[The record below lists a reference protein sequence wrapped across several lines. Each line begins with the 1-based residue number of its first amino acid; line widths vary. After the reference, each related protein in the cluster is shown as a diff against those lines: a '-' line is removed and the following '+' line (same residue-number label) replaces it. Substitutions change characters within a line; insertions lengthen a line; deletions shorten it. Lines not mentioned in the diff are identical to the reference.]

1 MSKVKRILAVMMA
14 MVMVLAMS
22 IPTFAATTPTTPTAN
37 DTAEGTVQNV
47 EKAAT
52 VTAYQIT
59 KAQYDGG
66 FTGYVK
72 ADNKLAIADVL
83 APTPDEVTAIA
94 KQIASGAVTLTSKT
108 MTGAAVADDVKYTD
122 FTADLN
128 AGYWLVIVSGTVD
141 EVYNPMLVGV
151 YYSANGSDNTMT
163 SNPVNADS
171 NWTLET
177 SIAYAKST
185 TPSIKKEIV
194 GGETAKGNDVAIGDT
209 VNFKITTTIP
219 SYSKQYD
226 TVTVTISDT
235 MSAGLTL
242 DKNSIKINGAA
253 ISADMIDTA
262 NVETTDH
269 GFTLP
274 IKSEY
279 AKANGGVELVVT
291 YSAKVNDQA
300 AVNFDP
306 NTNKAT
312 LSYTNNPNGDVK
324 TTDSKTYTYT
334 FSIGAALSA
343 ATQGYTE
350 KVNQIIK
357 VDEKGNVI
365 SKVEE
370 KSQEPDEKVVEVLKG
385 AIFTLTNTKTGKVY
399 TAESGRDGGLTFNGL
414 DAGTYTLVET
424 AAPEG
429 FTIDKTEHTVVIAAT
444 YNEDGTLNTY
454 TITIDR
460 KNTSTYTATYD
471 KEGSVT
477 RIESTTTVTDIKNTK
492 LSALPSTGGIGTTIF
507 TIGGCAIMIVAAGLF
522 FATRRKTQK

>member
-22 IPTFAATTPTTPTAN
+22 IPTFAATAPTAN
-37 DTAEGTVQNV
+37 DTTKGTVEHV
-47 EKAAT
+47 EKTAV

-66 FTGYVK
+66 FIGYVK
-72 ADNKLAIADVL
+72 ANNNLAIADVL
-83 APTPDEVTAIA
+83 APTSDEVTAIA
-94 KQIASGAVTLTSKT
+94 KQIANGEVTLTSKT
-108 MTGAAVADDVKYTD
+108 MTGAQVAEDEKYTD

-171 NWTLET
+171 SWTLET
-177 SIAYAKST
+177 KNAYAKST

-242 DKNSIKINGAA
+242 DKNSIKINNAA

-262 NVETTDH
+262 NVATTDH

-306 NTNKAT
+306 NTNEAT

-343 ATQGYTE
+343 ATQGYTD

-370 KSQEPDEKVVEVLKG
+370 KSQTPDEKVVEVLKG
-385 AIFTLTNTKTGKVY
+385 ATFTLTNTETGKTY
-399 TAESGRDGGLTFNGL
+399 TAESGKDGGLTFNGL

-424 AAPEG
+424 DAPEG

-444 YNEDGTLNTY
+444 YNEDGTLHTY
-454 TITIDR
+454 TITIDG
-460 KNTSTYTATYD
+460 KNTSTYTATYE
-471 KEGSVT
+471 KAGT
-477 RIESTTTVTDIKNTK
+477 IKKIESTTTVTDIKNTK

-507 TIGGCAIMIVAAGLF
+507 TIGGCVIMIVAAGLF

>member
-1 MSKVKRILAVMMA
+1 
-14 MVMVLAMS
+14 
-22 IPTFAATTPTTPTAN
+22 
-37 DTAEGTVQNV
+37 
-47 EKAAT
+47 
-52 VTAYQIT
+52 
-59 KAQYDGG
+59 
-66 FTGYVK
+66 
-72 ADNKLAIADVL
+72 
-83 APTPDEVTAIA
+83 
-94 KQIASGAVTLTSKT
+94 
-108 MTGAAVADDVKYTD
+108 
-122 FTADLN
+122 
-128 AGYWLVIVSGTVD
+128 
-141 EVYNPMLVGV
+141 
-151 YYSANGSDNTMT
+151 
-163 SNPVNADS
+163 
-171 NWTLET
+171 
-177 SIAYAKST
+177 
-185 TPSIKKEIV
+185 
-194 GGETAKGNDVAIGDT
+194 
-209 VNFKITTTIP
+209 
-219 SYSKQYD
+219 
-226 TVTVTISDT
+226 

-242 DKNSIKINGAA
+242 DKNSIKINGAD
-253 ISADMIDTA
+253 ISADMIEK
-262 NVETTDH
+262 VETTDH
-269 GFTLP
+269 GFTLTV
-274 IKSEY
+274 KSDY

-291 YSAKVNDQA
+291 YSATVNDQA
-300 AVNFDP
+300 TVNFDP
-306 NTNKAT
+306 NTNKAK
-312 LSYTNNPNGDVK
+312 LSYTTNPKGDVK

-385 AIFTLTNTKTGKVY
+385 ATFTLTNTKTRKVY
-399 TAESGRDGGLTFNGL
+399 TAESGEDGGLTFNGL

-492 LSALPSTGGIGTTIF
+492 LSVLPSTGGIGTTIF

>member
-1 MSKVKRILAVMMA
+1 MSKVKRILSVIMA

-22 IPTFAATTPTTPTAN
+22 VPTFAATATTPTAN
-37 DTAEGTVQNV
+37 DTAKGTVQNV

-72 ADNKLAIADVL
+72 TDNKLAIADVL
-83 APTPDEVTAIA
+83 APTSDEVTAIA

-177 SIAYAKST
+177 SNAYAKST

-209 VNFKITTTIP
+209 VNFKITTAIP

-226 TVTVTISDT
+226 TVTVAISDT

-242 DKNSIKINGAA
+242 DKNSIKINGAD
-253 ISADMIDTA
+253 ISADMIEK
-262 NVETTDH
+262 VETTDH
-269 GFTLP
+269 GFTLTV
-274 IKSEY
+274 KSDY

-291 YSAKVNDQA
+291 YSATVNDQA
-300 AVNFDP
+300 TVNFDP

-312 LSYTNNPNGDVK
+312 LSYTTNPKGDVK
-324 TTDSKTYTYT
+324 NTDSKTYTYT

-385 AIFTLTNTKTGKVY
+385 ATFTLTNTKTRKVY
-399 TAESGRDGGLTFNGL
+399 TAESGEDGGLTFNGL

-454 TITIDR
+454 TITIDG

-471 KEGSVT
+471 KEGKVT
-477 RIESTTTVTDIKNTK
+477 TIATTTTVTEIKNTK

>member
-1 MSKVKRILAVMMA
+1 MSKVKRILSVIMA

-22 IPTFAATTPTTPTAN
+22 VPTFAATATTPTAN
-37 DTAEGTVQNV
+37 DTAKGTVQNV

-72 ADNKLAIADVL
+72 TDNKLAIADVL
-83 APTPDEVTAIA
+83 APTSDEVTAIA

-177 SIAYAKST
+177 SNAYAKST

-209 VNFKITTTIP
+209 VDFKITTAIP

-226 TVTVTISDT
+226 TVTVAISDT

-242 DKNSIKINGAA
+242 DKNSIKINGAD
-253 ISADMIDTA
+253 ISADMIEK
-262 NVETTDH
+262 VETTDH
-269 GFTLP
+269 GFTLTV
-274 IKSEY
+274 KSDY

-291 YSAKVNDQA
+291 YSATVNDQA
-300 AVNFDP
+300 TVNFDP

-312 LSYTNNPNGDVK
+312 LSYTTNPNGDVK

-385 AIFTLTNTKTGKVY
+385 ATFTLTNTKTRKVY
-399 TAESGRDGGLTFNGL
+399 TAESGKDGGLTFNEL

-454 TITIDR
+454 TITIDG

>member
-1 MSKVKRILAVMMA
+1 MSKVKRILSVIMA

-22 IPTFAATTPTTPTAN
+22 VPTFAATATTPTAN
-37 DTAEGTVQNV
+37 DTAKGTVQNV

-72 ADNKLAIADVL
+72 TDNKLAIADVL
-83 APTPDEVTAIA
+83 APTSDEVTAIA

-177 SIAYAKST
+177 SNAYAKST

-209 VNFKITTTIP
+209 VDFKITTAIP

-226 TVTVTISDT
+226 TVTVAISDT

-242 DKNSIKINGAA
+242 DKNSIKINGAD
-253 ISADMIDTA
+253 ISADMIEK
-262 NVETTDH
+262 VETTDH
-269 GFTLP
+269 GFTLTV
-274 IKSEY
+274 KSDY

-291 YSAKVNDQA
+291 YSATVNDQA
-300 AVNFDP
+300 TVNFDP

-312 LSYTNNPNGDVK
+312 LSYTTNPNGDVK

-385 AIFTLTNTKTGKVY
+385 ATFTLTNTKTRKVY
-399 TAESGRDGGLTFNGL
+399 TAESGKDGGLTFNGL

-454 TITIDR
+454 TITIDG

>member
-1 MSKVKRILAVMMA
+1 MGYSLIAVFIAFSINYAAYFAEIYRGGIESISAGQYEAAKILGYSKAQTFFRIILPQVIKRILPSVTNEVITLVKDTSLAFVVAVSEM
-14 MVMVLAMS
+14 
-22 IPTFAATTPTTPTAN
+22 
-37 DTAEGTVQNV
+37 
-47 EKAAT
+47 
-52 VTAYQIT
+52 
-59 KAQYDGG
+59 
-66 FTGYVK
+66 FT
-72 ADNKLAIADVL
+72 
-83 APTPDEVTAIA
+83 IA

-108 MTGAAVADDVKYTD
+108 MTGAAVADDEKYTD

-128 AGYWLVIVSGTVD
+128 AGYWLVIVSGTVA

-177 SIAYAKST
+177 SNAYAKST

-209 VNFKITTTIP
+209 VDFKITTAIP

-226 TVTVTISDT
+226 TVTVAISDT

-242 DKNSIKINGAA
+242 DKNSIKINGAD
-253 ISADMIDTA
+253 ISADMIEK
-262 NVETTDH
+262 VETTDH
-269 GFTLP
+269 GFTLTV
-274 IKSEY
+274 KSDY
-279 AKANGGVELVVT
+279 AKANGGMELVVT
-291 YSAKVNDQA
+291 YSATVNDQA
-300 AVNFDP
+300 TVNFDP

-312 LSYTNNPNGDVK
+312 LSYTTNPKGDVK

-385 AIFTLTNTKTGKVY
+385 ATFTLTNTKTRKVY
-399 TAESGRDGGLTFNGL
+399 TAESGEDGGLTFNGL
-414 DAGTYTLVET
+414 DQGTYTLVET

-454 TITIDR
+454 TITIDG

-471 KEGSVT
+471 KEGKVT
-477 RIESTTTVTDIKNTK
+477 TIATTTTVTEIKNTK

>member
-37 DTAEGTVQNV
+37 DTAKGTVQNV

-72 ADNKLAIADVL
+72 TDNKLAIADVL
-83 APTPDEVTAIA
+83 APTSDEVTAIA

-163 SNPVNADS
+163 SNKVNADS
-171 NWTLET
+171 KWTLET
-177 SIAYAKST
+177 SNAYAKST

-194 GGETAKGNDVAIGDT
+194 DGEKTAKGNDVAIGDT
-209 VNFKITTTIP
+209 VNFKITTAIP

-226 TVTVTISDT
+226 TVTVAISDT

-242 DKNSIKINGAA
+242 DKNSIKINGAG
-253 ISADMIDTA
+253 ISADMIEK
-262 NVETTDH
+262 VETTDH
-269 GFTLP
+269 GFTLTV
-274 IKSEY
+274 KSDY

-291 YSAKVNDQA
+291 YSATVNDKA
-300 AVNFDP
+300 TVNFDP

-312 LSYTNNPNGDVK
+312 LSYTTNPNGAVK

-385 AIFTLTNTKTGKVY
+385 ATFTLTNTKTREVY
-399 TAESGRDGGLTFNGL
+399 KAESGEDGGLTFNGL

-424 AAPEG
+424 EAPEG

-454 TITIDR
+454 TITIDG

-471 KEGSVT
+471 KEGKVT
-477 RIESTTTVTDIKNTK
+477 TIATTTTVTEIKNTK

>member
-1 MSKVKRILAVMMA
+1 M
-14 MVMVLAMS
+14 
-22 IPTFAATTPTTPTAN
+22 
-37 DTAEGTVQNV
+37 
-47 EKAAT
+47 
-52 VTAYQIT
+52 
-59 KAQYDGG
+59 
-66 FTGYVK
+66 
-72 ADNKLAIADVL
+72 
-83 APTPDEVTAIA
+83 
-94 KQIASGAVTLTSKT
+94 
-108 MTGAAVADDVKYTD
+108 
-122 FTADLN
+122 
-128 AGYWLVIVSGTVD
+128 
-141 EVYNPMLVGV
+141 
-151 YYSANGSDNTMT
+151 
-163 SNPVNADS
+163 
-171 NWTLET
+171 
-177 SIAYAKST
+177 
-185 TPSIKKEIV
+185 
-194 GGETAKGNDVAIGDT
+194 AIGDT
-209 VNFKITTTIP
+209 VNFKITTAIP

-226 TVTVTISDT
+226 TVTVAISDT

-242 DKNSIKINGAA
+242 DKNSIKINGAD
-253 ISADMIDTA
+253 ISADMIEK
-262 NVETTDH
+262 VETTDH
-269 GFTLP
+269 GFTLTV
-274 IKSEY
+274 KSDY

-291 YSAKVNDQA
+291 YSA
-300 AVNFDP
+300 
-306 NTNKAT
+306 
-312 LSYTNNPNGDVK
+312 

-385 AIFTLTNTKTGKVY
+385 ATFTLTNTKTRKVY
-399 TAESGRDGGLTFNGL
+399 TAESGEDGGLTFNGL

-492 LSALPSTGGIGTTIF
+492 LSVLPSTGGIGTTIF

>member
-22 IPTFAATTPTTPTAN
+22 IPTFAATVPTEN
-37 DTAEGTVQNV
+37 DVATGTVQHV
-47 EKAAT
+47 EKNAV

-59 KAQYDGG
+59 KAQYNNG

-72 ADNKLAIADVL
+72 ANNDLAIANVL
-83 APTPDEVTAIA
+83 EPTSDEVTAIA
-94 KQIASGAVTLTSKT
+94 KQITGNAVTLKSVP
-108 MTGAAVADDVKYTD
+108 MTAAAVDEKEKYTD
-122 FTADLN
+122 FTANLN
-128 AGYWLVIVSGTVD
+128 AGYWLVLVTGTVD

-171 NWTLET
+171 KWTLET
-177 SIAYAKST
+177 ANAYAKST

-194 GGETAKGNDVAIGDT
+194 GGETEKGNDVAIGDT

-226 TVTVTISDT
+226 TVAVTISDT
-235 MSAGLTL
+235 MSKGLTL
-242 DKNSIKINGAA
+242 NKDSIQINGAA
-253 ISADMIDTA
+253 VSADMIENMT
-262 NVETTDH
+262 TTDR

-274 IKSEY
+274 IKSNY
-279 AKANGGVELVVT
+279 AKAHGGETVTVT
-291 YSAKVNDQA
+291 YSAVVNNDA
-300 AVNFDP
+300 DVNFDP
-306 NTNKAT
+306 NTNSAT
-312 LSYTNNPNGDVK
+312 LSYTNNPKGDVK
-324 TTDSKTYTYT
+324 TTESKTYTYT

-350 KVNQIIK
+350 KINQIIK
-357 VDEKGNVI
+357 VDENGKVI

-370 KSQEPDEKVVEVLKG
+370 KSETPNDKVVEVVKG
-385 AIFTLTNTKTGKVY
+385 ATFTLTNTETGKTY
-399 TAESGRDGGLTFNGL
+399 TAESGEDGGLTFNGL

-424 AAPEG
+424 DAPEG
-429 FTIDKTEHTVVIAAT
+429 FTIDKSEHTVVIAAT
-444 YNEDGTLNTY
+444 YNDDGTLNTY
-454 TITIDR
+454 TITIDE
-460 KNTSTYTATYD
+460 KNTSTYTATYEKD
-471 KEGSVT
+471 GIINK
-477 RIESTTTVTDIKNTK
+477 ISTSTTVTDIKNTK

>member
-1 MSKVKRILAVMMA
+1 MSKVKRILSVIMA

-22 IPTFAATTPTTPTAN
+22 VPTFAATATTPTAN
-37 DTAEGTVQNV
+37 DTAKGTVQNV

-72 ADNKLAIADVL
+72 TDNKLAIADVL
-83 APTPDEVTAIA
+83 APTSDEVTAIA
-94 KQIASGAVTLTSKT
+94 KQIASGAVTLKSKT

-177 SIAYAKST
+177 SNAYAKST

-209 VNFKITTTIP
+209 VNFKITTAIP

-226 TVTVTISDT
+226 TVTVAISDT

-242 DKNSIKINGAA
+242 DKNSIKINGAD
-253 ISADMIDTA
+253 ISADMIEK
-262 NVETTDH
+262 VETTDH
-269 GFTLP
+269 GFTLTV
-274 IKSEY
+274 KSDY
-279 AKANGGVELVVT
+279 AKANGGMELVVT
-291 YSAKVNDQA
+291 YSATVNDQA
-300 AVNFDP
+300 TVNFDP

-312 LSYTNNPNGDVK
+312 LSYTTNPKGDVK

-385 AIFTLTNTKTGKVY
+385 ATFTLTNTKTRKVY
-399 TAESGRDGGLTFNGL
+399 TAESGEDGGLTFNGL
-414 DAGTYTLVET
+414 DQGTYTLVET

-454 TITIDR
+454 TITIDG

-471 KEGSVT
+471 KEGKVT
-477 RIESTTTVTDIKNTK
+477 TIATTTTVTEIKNTK